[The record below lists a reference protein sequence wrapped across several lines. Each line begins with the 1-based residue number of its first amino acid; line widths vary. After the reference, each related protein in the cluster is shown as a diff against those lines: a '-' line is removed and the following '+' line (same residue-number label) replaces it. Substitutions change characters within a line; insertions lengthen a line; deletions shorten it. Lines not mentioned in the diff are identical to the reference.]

1 MLPFQNRQHPDLDKA
16 SMNRSYTLQKLIALT
31 ILVLLP
37 ASLASAQD
45 AGQQIR
51 AAVDIATPSVVRI
64 RVIGG
69 EQTVDGN
76 TVSSLTTSG
85 IVVTQSGRIL
95 SSSFAFQGQA
105 AAISVETPSGE
116 RRAAKLVAVDHVR
129 RLVLLQAEGTDW
141 QPPATVPRSQI
152 QVGQHAIAL
161 GRFYDSKQP
170 SVSSGI
176 ISALN
181 RIHGRALQTDAKI
194 SPVNYGGALVDLSGA
209 VLGILVPLSP
219 RGRGNPS
226 AGIEWY
232 DSGIGFAIPMSDAIL
247 IAERL
252 QTGKD
257 LQPGLAGLQLTAP
270 GPFSDRVSIRRVQ
283 PKSPADKAGIRPGD
297 RLLQAGDRPITRLSS
312 LEEVLAAKYAGEV
325 VELTLQRDGQPL
337 QVALELVDR
346 IPAGEAGYAGV
357 ILPAVATPEK
367 RDGQAGPDLQQML
380 KPQSTPDTPVLVQT
394 IPGSPAA
401 LAGLPAAAELVAIN
415 ERPLKGLRSF
425 LSPDLRLQS
434 DTEISLS
441 WRNLQNNEVQTL
453 KMTAGPLPQEV
464 PDVDPQILTEN
475 KAQTAQNAA
484 NTPSRE
490 EVPIEGLGSCTVI
503 LPAPTTG
510 RRPAPLVLLSA
521 GAESEAEILQ
531 RWGSLLASY
540 QLMLLIPRTSG
551 RTPLTADDAP
561 LVLASLQ
568 LVASKYSA
576 DRSALV
582 VIAAAPQTEL
592 AWQFASG
599 NSQVSADLVLQS
611 GWISEFLLQ
620 EVSGSGRSVML
631 LDRPEKTENKLLL
644 ERSRTALQNA
654 GFWVP
659 MSDTAQPAE
668 LRIAKWSVLLRA
680 W

>member
-116 RRAAKLVAVDHVR
+116 RRAAKLVAVVHVR

-270 GPFSDRVSIRRVQ
+270 GPFSD
-283 PKSPADKAGIRPGD
+283 
-297 RLLQAGDRPITRLSS
+297 LS
-312 LEEVLAAKYAGEV
+312 
-325 VELTLQRDGQPL
+325 
-337 QVALELVDR
+337 
-346 IPAGEAGYAGV
+346 
-357 ILPAVATPEK
+357 
-367 RDGQAGPDLQQML
+367 
-380 KPQSTPDTPVLVQT
+380 
-394 IPGSPAA
+394 
-401 LAGLPAAAELVAIN
+401 
-415 ERPLKGLRSF
+415 
-425 LSPDLRLQS
+425 
-434 DTEISLS
+434 
-441 WRNLQNNEVQTL
+441 
-453 KMTAGPLPQEV
+453 
-464 PDVDPQILTEN
+464 
-475 KAQTAQNAA
+475 
-484 NTPSRE
+484 
-490 EVPIEGLGSCTVI
+490 
-503 LPAPTTG
+503 
-510 RRPAPLVLLSA
+510 
-521 GAESEAEILQ
+521 
-531 RWGSLLASY
+531 
-540 QLMLLIPRTSG
+540 LIH
-551 RTPLTADDAP
+551 
-561 LVLASLQ
+561 
-568 LVASKYSA
+568 
-576 DRSALV
+576 
-582 VIAAAPQTEL
+582 I
-592 AWQFASG
+592 
-599 NSQVSADLVLQS
+599 
-611 GWISEFLLQ
+611 
-620 EVSGSGRSVML
+620 
-631 LDRPEKTENKLLL
+631 
-644 ERSRTALQNA
+644 
-654 GFWVP
+654 
-659 MSDTAQPAE
+659 
-668 LRIAKWSVLLRA
+668 
-680 W
+680 